1 MDRRIYRK
9 NPFFMLKMLK
19 NSFFKF
25 LFISC
30 ITPFLLFTVYGCNFK
45 RSEEN
50 QTSYNSQAV
59 ERLESVAAL
68 GQLNPFGE
76 VRKLAAPNFGMGGT
90 PRLAKILVKE
100 GDTIIEGQALAVF
113 DNRPKLEADLVSEQA
128 NLNILMNE
136 IIIQKREINRYQILV
151 DEGAEAAIVLDK
163 MKDNLIILESKI
175 LKIKSAINS
184 INFDLE
190 QTQLKS
196 PIDGIVL
203 QILAREGERPS
214 SLGVLNVGANKF
226 MEALIEVYESDID
239 RVQIGQVV
247 DLISENGGFNG
258 SLRGQVN
265 LISPQVRQRRV
276 LSTDPTGDADSR
288 VVEVRVTLENT
299 SAGKVSHLT
308 GMKVIARF
316 QP

>member
-1 MDRRIYRK
+1 MFRNYFYK
-9 NPFFMLKMLK
+9 LLLNA
-19 NSFFKF
+19 
-25 LFISC
+25 C
-30 ITPFLLFTVYGCNFK
+30 IPPLFLLSFYGCNNK
-45 RSEEN
+45 DLEEN
-50 QTSYNSQAV
+50 KLINKNGFV
-59 ERLESVAAL
+59 EKIKGVAAL
-68 GQLNPFGE
+68 GQLNPLGE
-76 VRKLAAPNFGMGGT
+76 VRQLAAPTSGKGGT
-90 PRLAKILVKE
+90 PRLSKLLVQE
-100 GDTIIEGQALAVF
+100 GDLIFKGQILAVF
-113 DNRPKLEADLVSEQA
+113 DNRQKLEADLSVELA
-128 NLNILMNE
+128 NLKIIMND
-136 IIIQKREINRYQILV
+136 IRIQKREIDRYQILL
-151 DEGAEAAIVLDK
+151 DKGAVASIVLDK
-163 MKDNLIILESKI
+163 MKDELIKLDLRK
-175 LKIKSAINS
+175 LKLKSTIKA

-214 SLGVLNVGANKF
+214 SSGVLNVGANQL

-239 RVQIGQVV
+239 RVEIGQVV

-258 SLRGQVN
+258 SLIGQVS

-288 VVEVRVTLENT
+288 VIEVRVTLDNA
-299 SAGKVSHLT
+299 SAKKVSHLT

>member
-1 MDRRIYRK
+1 MFI
-9 NPFFMLKMLK
+9 NF
-19 NSFFKF
+19 SFKLL
-25 LFISC
+25 LFIFM
-30 ITPFLLFTVYGCNFK
+30 TPLCLVSFYGCNSK
-45 RSEEN
+45 DLEN
-50 QTSYNSQAV
+50 NEFSDINEV
-59 ERLESVAAL
+59 INKIEGVAAL
-68 GQLNPFGE
+68 GQLNPLGE
-76 VRKLAAPNFGMGGT
+76 VRKLAAPTSGKGGT
-90 PRLAKILVKE
+90 PRLSKLFVQE
-100 GDTIIEGQALAVF
+100 GDYIIKDQILAVF
-113 DNRPKLEADLVSEQA
+113 DNRPKLEADLAVEIA
-128 NLNILMNE
+128 NLKILMNE
-136 IIIQKREINRYQILV
+136 IRIQKREINRYSMLL
-151 DEGAEAAIVLDK
+151 DKGAVAFIVLDK
-163 MKDNLIILESKI
+163 MQDELLILELRKTKLQSV
-175 LKIKSAINS
+175 INA

-203 QILAREGERPS
+203 QILVREGEKPNS
-214 SLGVLNVGANKF
+214 SGVLNVGANQL

-239 RVQIGQVV
+239 RVEIGQVV

-288 VVEVRVTLENT
+288 VVEVRVKLDNS
-299 SAGKVSHLT
+299 SAKKVSHLT